1 MSYMF
6 LFRLFIGII
15 FFTIRTFKAHCA
27 FQHQIIQR
35 SKVLLTDNE
44 VYYIK
49 FKQELKR
56 LKFNSSLDSVPVDSG
71 PVYTRKKIQMDF

>member
-1 MSYMF
+1 ML

-15 FFTIRTFKAHCA
+15 FFAIRTFKAHCA
-27 FQHQIIQR
+27 FQHHIIQR

-56 LKFNSSLDSVPVDSG
+56 LKFNSSCDIPLDSV
-71 PVYTRKKIQMDF
+71 PVYTRKKIQIDF